1 MKRLVQ
7 NIITYKNGRQ
17 KPYETE
23 VGLSCLQ
30 VFDNPRTEE
39 DDRFEERLREI
50 WEYRYYIIAN
60 DNLLEGK

>member
-17 KPYETE
+17 KPYETD
-23 VGLSCLQ
+23 VKLSCLQ
-30 VFDNPRTEE
+30 VWDNARVDE
-39 DDRFEERLREI
+39 DRFEERLREI

-60 DNLLEGK
+60 DSILEGK